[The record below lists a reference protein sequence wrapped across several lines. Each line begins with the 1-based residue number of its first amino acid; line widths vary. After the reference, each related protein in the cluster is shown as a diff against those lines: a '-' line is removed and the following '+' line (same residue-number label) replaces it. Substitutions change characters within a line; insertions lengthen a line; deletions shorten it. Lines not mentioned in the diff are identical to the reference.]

1 MSLAGNRGGGI
12 PAEALLDLRR
22 RLDQLPPRH
31 AGRRNIVDAAADLFG
46 VSRATVYRALQGQ
59 LRPKGLRRA
68 DRGVP
73 RKIPQGQLERFCEV
87 IAALKIR
94 TSNKKGRRLSTV
106 RAIQLLEEHGVETPD
121 GLVGCACGLRWPPRH
136 SALQGQGRATVP
148 HGEGG
153 ARDALPFP

>member
-1 MSLAGNRGGGI
+1 MSPAGNRGGGI

-22 RLDQLPPRH
+22 RLDGLPPRH
-31 AGRRNIVDAAADLFG
+31 AERRSMVDGAADLFG

-73 RKIPQGQLERFCEV
+73 RKIPQDALERFCEV
-87 IAALKIR
+87 VAALKIR

-106 RAIQLLEEHGVETPD
+106 RAIQLIEEHGVETPD
-121 GLVGCACGLRWPPRH
+121 GLVRAAPGL
-136 SALQGQGRATVP
+136 LNRATVNRYL
-148 HGEGG
+148 G
-153 ARDALPFP
+153 